1 MTGWPALASTAIAP
15 QLRAWRGQ
23 APLAEV
29 FWVHGVLHS
38 LTLALILLATIQA
51 GLQWA
56 TAALLLL
63 LVAYT
68 AFAVVAIWRCAERQ
82 KAGGDWSLIA
92 QALSIAW
99 MVNVLLLTGA
109 AALSLLV

>member
-38 LTLALILLATIQA
+38 LTLAL
-51 GLQWA
+51 
-56 TAALLLL
+56 LLLL

-68 AFAVVAIWRCAERQ
+68 AFAVVAIWRCPERQ